1 MRPTDPAGFRE
12 AWDIVERPLVTR
24 VADKVLNP
32 VLGKSLIVYSR
43 KPTADEERAA
53 APRREDAA

>member
-1 MRPTDPAGFRE
+1 MVNTYLSYQLLTR
-12 AWDIVERPLVTR
+12 DIVERPLVTR

-43 KPTADEERAA
+43 KPTADEEQAA